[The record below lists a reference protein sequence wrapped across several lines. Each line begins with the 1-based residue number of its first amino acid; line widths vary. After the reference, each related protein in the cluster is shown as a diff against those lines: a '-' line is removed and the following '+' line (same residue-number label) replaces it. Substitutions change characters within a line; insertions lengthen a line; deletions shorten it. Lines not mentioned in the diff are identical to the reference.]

1 MAAWTNEQRKRFA
14 ATMRDKKARKQLLA
28 LAPQGVRSPEALRTI
43 TAEVKVGSE
52 IAFAFGD
59 MRLVIRAVEADHA
72 QD

>member
-1 MAAWTNEQRKRFA
+1 MAAWTNEQRKRFK

-28 LAPQGVRSPEALRTI
+28 LAPQGVRSPDARTV
-43 TAEVKVGSE
+43 TAEVKTGSE
-52 IAFAFGD
+52 IAFTFGD